1 MVKTGGTQAVGSRSL
16 GMTTLSPSTP
26 KYRPRSKTPEWLVL
40 FYGFLVMLIASA
52 VYRFITRRTYAL
64 ARKAARMS
72 EKMLD
77 AAIEP
82 LQDSAPAR
90 MNSRA

>member
-1 MVKTGGTQAVGSRSL
+1 
-16 GMTTLSPSTP
+16 MTTLSRPVP
-26 KYRPRSKTPEWLVL
+26 KYRPRGKTPEWLVL

-52 VYRFITRRTYAL
+52 VYSFISRRTYAL
-64 ARKAARMS
+64 ARKAARVSSRMI
-72 EKMLD
+72 D